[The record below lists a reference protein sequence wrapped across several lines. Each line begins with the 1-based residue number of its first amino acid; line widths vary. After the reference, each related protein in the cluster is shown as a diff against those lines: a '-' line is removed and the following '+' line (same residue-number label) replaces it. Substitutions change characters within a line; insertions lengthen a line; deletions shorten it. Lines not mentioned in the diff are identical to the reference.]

1 MPRHRRPR
9 AHGEPSC
16 HAGTY
21 AVGRGRVGGLR
32 HVRHGRGIA
41 RDRQWCRGRVDEA
54 GPRFARGARRGRPSR
69 AGGRSVAQ
77 PAPPG
82 GRSPRAPDVAV
93 HQAGR
98 ACGRG
103 GAAAGRGAAP
113 GVSKFRTEIA
123 EQPGVVARLLT
134 HGAAA
139 ASSIGERMRAAAP
152 GGIVIAARGSSDN
165 AALYAK
171 YLFGVRNQKLV
182 ALAAPSLFTHY
193 ARPPRLDGQC
203 VLGISQSGESPDV
216 VAVIEEAR
224 RQGSL
229 TIAITNVA
237 ESRLARAAELV
248 LPLEAGEEVSVPASK
263 TYTASLVALAL
274 ISQALDPDALFESAL
289 QRVPQAIA
297 RALESENDIE
307 ALVPPLLGP
316 RAIVLG
322 RGFNFSTAEEVALKL
337 SETSY
342 VLARAWSVA
351 DFEHGPIAIAEAG
364 LPVLTVDGGGLVA
377 ADLESVRARL
387 EAKGAQVLHL
397 FEVSG
402 LPEELTPI
410 PLAVLG
416 QLLAHNVAV
425 ARGVDPDQ
433 PRTIQK
439 VTRTW

>member
-1 MPRHRRPR
+1 M
-9 AHGEPSC
+9 
-16 HAGTY
+16 
-21 AVGRGRVGGLR
+21 
-32 HVRHGRGIA
+32 
-41 RDRQWCRGRVDEA
+41 
-54 GPRFARGARRGRPSR
+54 
-69 AGGRSVAQ
+69 
-77 PAPPG
+77 
-82 GRSPRAPDVAV
+82 
-93 HQAGR
+93 
-98 ACGRG
+98 
-103 GAAAGRGAAP
+103 
-113 GVSKFRTEIA
+113 SKFRSEIA
-123 EQPGVVARLLT
+123 EQPAVVARLLA
-134 HGAAA
+134 HGAAP
-139 ASSIGERMRAAAP
+139 ASTIGERIRAAAP
-152 GGIVIAARGSSDN
+152 RGFVIAARGSSDH

-193 ARPPRLDGQC
+193 ARPPRLDGQS
-203 VLGISQSGESPDV
+203 VIGISQSGESPDV
-216 VAVIEEAR
+216 VAVVEEAR

-237 ESRLARAAELV
+237 ESSLARAAELV

-274 ISQALDPDALFESAL
+274 ISQALDPDPSFESAL
-289 QRVPQAIA
+289 QRMPQAIA
-297 RALESENDIE
+297 RALESENEIE

-351 DFEHGPIAIAEAG
+351 DFEHGPIAIVEAG
-364 LPVLTVDGGGLVA
+364 LPVVVIDGGGPVA
-377 ADLESVRARL
+377 SDLESIRSRL
-387 EAKGAQVLHL
+387 EAKGCHVLELHD
-397 FEVSG
+397 VSG
-402 LPEELTPI
+402 LPEELTPV

-416 QLLAHNVAV
+416 QLLAHHVAV
-425 ARGVDPDQ
+425 ARGFDPDR